1 MADCGNGLKAFF
13 AMAGQDSAMGD
24 QGGIIIEFHRV
35 GAYVKVSAVD
45 PRSLTEVC
53 IVGDPAAGE
62 EALARAAI
70 RKLEYVMAR
79 KTGGPAPA
87 RRSSPA

>member
-1 MADCGNGLKAFF
+1 MVD
-13 AMAGQDSAMGD
+13 D
-24 QGGIIIEFHRV
+24 GGIIIEFHRV

-62 EALARAAI
+62 AALTRAAI
-70 RKLEYVMAR
+70 RKLEYVLAR
-79 KTGGPAPA
+79 KSGGAAPA
-87 RRSSPA
+87 RRRPPA